1 MRKWIWITGSI
12 LFLFVLLFLF
22 RYSILRGIGGY
33 LIVSEAAEKSE
44 VMFVLSGSPVDRGT
58 EAVKIYSESF
68 AKKIICT
75 GGNKP
80 ADFEALGLD
89 YYESQLTKSEIV
101 RSGVPDSVVLV
112 INKGTSTNEE
122 SDVALAYCKQ
132 NNIHSCIVLS
142 SAFHTRRV
150 RNVFKKK
157 LEKENIKVI
166 ICSAP
171 ARTYNESS
179 WWESEYGMIAVNN
192 EYVKLMYYCLK

>member
-1 MRKWIWITGSI
+1 MKKWIWITGSI

-22 RYSILRGIGGY
+22 RYSILRGIGNY
-33 LIVSEAAEKSE
+33 LIVSEPSEQSE

-58 EAVKIYSESF
+58 GAVKIYNNGF
-68 AKKIICT
+68 IKKIICT

-101 RSGVPDSVVLV
+101 RSGVPESVVSV
-112 INKGTSTNEE
+112 INEGTSTQEE
-122 SDVALAYCKQ
+122 SDVILNYCRQ
-132 NNIHSCIVLS
+132 NNVHSCIILS
-142 SAFHTRRV
+142 SDFHTRRV
-150 RNVFKKK
+150 RSVFKKK

-166 ICSAP
+166 ICGAP
-171 ARTYNESS
+171 AQNYNESS

-192 EYVKLMYYCLK
+192 EYVKLMYYCLQ